1 MDKPLLISLFCLA
14 LILRMGAAMGIHVW
28 LSHNSRE
35 YLIAGDADG
44 YWRLGHH
51 LASGQPYEVYQPP
64 RQVLRMPGY
73 PLLIASSIRLFG
85 DSRLGVRLIQAFL
98 ASFSVVIVALLAKEF
113 FERRVAIISGVLL
126 AISPA
131 AVAFSTLLL
140 SETLFAVMLL
150 LNLWLAVRWLKSG
163 TTKIDLWGALL
174 TGISTALVV
183 YVRPTWIPA
192 FVVWGGLAVIL
203 KVDKTRWVEATIVL
217 LTGLLALSPWAYR
230 NHSLTG
236 HWVLTT
242 LWSGPS
248 LYDGFNPDATGASE
262 MSFFDREQVMAVGG
276 MSEYDMNRHYQRR
289 AVEFMKSEPSHALGL
304 MFEHARRYWSLT
316 PNADQFRT
324 TWLMLPLAIWNGLF
338 LVLGAYGAW
347 SFRRNLLPVIIIVGP
362 MIAFAIIHTFFVG
375 SLRYRLPAE
384 YPFSIA
390 VGVGMHLLWEKYGH
404 KKHLLSEKQGV
415 TL

>member
-1 MDKPLLISLFCLA
+1 MDRPLLISLFCLA
-14 LILRMGAAMGIHVW
+14 LILRMGAAIGIHVW

-44 YWRLGHH
+44 YWRLGQN
-51 LASGQPYEVYQPP
+51 LATGQPYEVYQPP

-85 DSRLGVRLIQAFL
+85 DSRLGVRLVQAFL
-98 ASFSVVIVALLAKEF
+98 ASISVVIVALLAKEF
-113 FERRVAIISGVLL
+113 FETRTAIFSGVLL

-131 AVAFSTLLL
+131 AVAFSALLL

-150 LNLWLAVRWLKSG
+150 LNLWLSVRWLKSE

-192 FVVWGGLAVIL
+192 FVIWGGLVVIL
-203 KVDKTRWVEATIVL
+203 KSGKARWGEAIIVL
-217 LTGLLALSPWAYR
+217 LTGLIVLFPWAYR

-262 MSFFDREQVMAVGG
+262 MSFFDREQVMADGG
-276 MSEYDMNRHYQRR
+276 MSEYDMNRYYQSR
-289 AVEFMKSEPSHALGL
+289 AVQFIKSEPSRSCGL

-324 TWLMLPLAIWNGLF
+324 TSLILPLAIWNGLF
-338 LVLGAYGAW
+338 LALGVYGAW
-347 SFRRNLLPVIIIVGP
+347 SFRQKLLPVIIIVGP

-390 VGVGMHLLWEKYGH
+390 VGVGIHLLWEKFGR
-404 KKHLLSEKQGV
+404 KNRRLSESQGV